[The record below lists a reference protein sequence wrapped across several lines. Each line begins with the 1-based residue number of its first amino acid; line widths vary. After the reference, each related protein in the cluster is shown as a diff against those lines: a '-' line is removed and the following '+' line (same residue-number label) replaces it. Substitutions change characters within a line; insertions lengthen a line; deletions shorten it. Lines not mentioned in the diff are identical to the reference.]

1 MQYCYCLLS
10 WVAGSGKG
18 VTSEL
23 GATKEPFS
31 SCYICYQLLQVTT
44 SHYQSLPVAT
54 SRYQCYQSLPV
65 ATSRYQSLPVATSR
79 YQLPPAAASCCNCY
93 QLLPVATS
101 CYQSLPVAASC
112 YQSLPVATSRY
123 QVDTSYCLSFGD
135 CWMSLHANSC
145 FVFINSLLFQGGS
158 TPLNPH

>member
-1 MQYCYCLLS
+1 MGLGLS
-10 WVAGSGKG
+10 VIDKLFRSLGFRQTQVETYKG
-18 VTSEL
+18 VTSEF
-23 GATKEPFS
+23 GATREPFS

-65 ATSRYQSLPVATSR
+65 ATSCYQSLPV
-79 YQLPPAAASCCNCY
+79 
-93 QLLPVATS
+93 LPVATS
-101 CYQSLPVAASC
+101 CYQSLPVATSC

-123 QVDTSYCLSFGD
+123 QVDTSCCLSFSD